1 MAFGEA
7 YFGAGSGTI
16 VFQDITCNGTE
27 ADLIHC
33 RHTAMGYAHCNHN
46 EDAGVRCGKDNLTHF
61 LPLPYILKYYI
72 ITKHYAFGRLIL
84 TA

>member
-46 EDAGVRCGKDNLTHF
+46 EDAGVRCGKDNLTNF
-61 LPLPYILKYYI
+61 LPLPYIFKYYI
-72 ITKHYAFGRLIL
+72 TTKHNAFGRLIL